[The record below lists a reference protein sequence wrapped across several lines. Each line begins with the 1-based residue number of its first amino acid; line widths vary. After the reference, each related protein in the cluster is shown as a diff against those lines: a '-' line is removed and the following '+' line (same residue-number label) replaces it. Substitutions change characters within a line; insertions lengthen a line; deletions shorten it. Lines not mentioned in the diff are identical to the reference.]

1 MRGFAV
7 RCLCSILGMGL
18 SRNSGLGKG
27 RPGCE
32 DGAVVGLLSHLCS
45 DNIQPRGALEVRCSD
60 IKREGPFLVAS
71 SKRGELNP
79 PGTFPPLP
87 ALGLGG
93 GGDALDRTHG
103 SGGRGV
109 PASLLP
115 LSSALVRPNPQ
126 SCIQLWAPPGGK
138 GNLI

>member
-18 SRNSGLGKG
+18 SRNIGLGKG

-79 PGTFPPLP
+79 PGTFPP
-87 ALGLGG
+87 
-93 GGDALDRTHG
+93 
-103 SGGRGV
+103 S
-109 PASLLP
+109 
-115 LSSALVRPNPQ
+115 
-126 SCIQLWAPPGGK
+126 QLWGLAGEAMPWTEPTGAVVEAFLRLFCPSAP
-138 GNLI
+138 LW